1 MMEPMSEP
9 MSQAMTE
16 PMSEPM
22 VRADSVMRVYPGAAG
37 NVAALR
43 GLDIEVG
50 AGEVVAV
57 VGASGSGK
65 STMLR
70 ILAGLDRPS
79 SGSIEALGVPLERA
93 PESALGRYRSDVG
106 VIDQQYWRSLSPYLT
121 AHAAVELP
129 LQLRGWP
136 AGDRAARVRELLE
149 QVGLADRGDHTPSRL
164 SGGEQQRVAFAAAL
178 APRPALLL
186 ADEPTAELDE
196 RTAAEL
202 VALLQALVRREGATA
217 IVVTHD
223 RLVESMAD
231 RIVYVRDGR
240 AIAVRRGGP
249 ASEAER
255 ITDPSGWLAPTLPP
269 PPPSMEAVAPAAGTA
284 PAVVVEGLNRTY
296 GEGAGA
302 IHAVK
307 DLDAT
312 FAAGGL
318 HIVTGPSGSGKSTL
332 LRLVAGL
339 DRPTSGR
346 VITLGTDL
354 ATLDREGL
362 ATFRA
367 ADVAFCPQAPRLVPF
382 LSAQENVE
390 LALSIRGAAATAA
403 AGRGTAAPGATRA
416 TQAARTE
423 RALEA
428 LSEVGLADLA
438 AASPDTLSGGERVR
452 VAIARAV
459 AARPR
464 LLVLDEP
471 TAALDRASATSLIAM
486 LARLDRAN
494 VTMLVATHD
503 RDLIAAASDR
513 LDLRDARRG

>member
-1 MMEPMSEP
+1 MNPLVVARSL
-9 MSQAMTE
+9 
-16 PMSEPM
+16 
-22 VRADSVMRVYPGAAG
+22 MRIYPGAAG

-43 GLDIEVG
+43 GLDLEVA

-65 STMLR
+65 STALR

-79 SGSIEALGVPLERA
+79 AGSVESFGVALERA
-93 PESALGRYRSDVG
+93 SEGELVRYRDGVG
-106 VIDQQYWRSLSPYLT
+106 VIDQQYWRALSPYLT
-121 AHAAVELP
+121 ARAAVELP
-129 LQLRGWP
+129 LRLRGWP
-136 AGDRAARVRELLE
+136 AVARAARATELLE
-149 QVGLADRGDHTPSRL
+149 QVGLGDRGDATPSRL

-178 APRPALLL
+178 APRPRLLL

-202 VALLQALVRREGATA
+202 VALLQTLVRREGATA

-223 RLVESMAD
+223 LLVEQMAD

-240 AIAVRRGGP
+240 AIAVRRGP
-249 ASEAER
+249 DAIAHP
-255 ITDPSGWLAPTLPP
+255 IIDASGWQSPALPAPP
-269 PPPSMEAVAPAAGTA
+269 PRMAPVEPAAGSE
-284 PAVVVEGLNRTY
+284 PAVAVQHLSRTY
-296 GEGAGA
+296 GTGSGA
-302 IHAVK
+302 IHAVR
-307 DLDAT
+307 DLDAE
-312 FAAGGL
+312 FATGGL

-339 DRPTSGR
+339 DRPTAGR
-346 VITLGTDL
+346 VVTLGTDL
-354 ATLDREGL
+354 AVLDREAL
-362 ATFRA
+362 ARFRA
-367 ADVAFCPQAPRLVPF
+367 RDVAFCPQAPRLVPF
-382 LSAQENVE
+382 LSALENVE
-390 LALSIRGAAATAA
+390 LALAIRRAGDSAAS
-403 AGRGTAAPGATRA
+403 RRDRA
-416 TQAARTE
+416 Q
-423 RALEA
+423 EA
-428 LSEVGLADLA
+428 LAEVGLADLA
-438 AASPDTLSGGERVR
+438 AEPPETLSGGERVR

-464 LLVLDEP
+464 LLILDEP

-486 LARLDRAN
+486 LARLDRAA

>member
-1 MMEPMSEP
+1 V
-9 MSQAMTE
+9 T
-16 PMSEPM
+16 
-22 VRADSVMRVYPGAAG
+22 
-37 NVAALR
+37 
-43 GLDIEVG
+43 
-50 AGEVVAV
+50 
-57 VGASGSGK
+57 
-65 STMLR
+65 
-70 ILAGLDRPS
+70 
-79 SGSIEALGVPLERA
+79 
-93 PESALGRYRSDVG
+93 
-106 VIDQQYWRSLSPYLT
+106 
-121 AHAAVELP
+121 
-129 LQLRGWP
+129 
-136 AGDRAARVRELLE
+136 ELLE
-149 QVGLADRGDHTPSRL
+149 QVGLADRGDHAPSQL

-178 APRPALLL
+178 APRPTLLL

-202 VALLQALVRREGATA
+202 VALLQGLVRREGATA
-217 IVVTHD
+217 VVVTHD

-240 AIAVRRGGP
+240 AIAVRRGG
-249 ASEAER
+249 ADAEAER

-269 PPPSMEAVAPAAGTA
+269 PPAAMDAVAPAAGTA
-284 PAVVVEGLNRTY
+284 PAVVVEQLTRTY
-296 GEGAGA
+296 GEGGGA

-307 DLDAT
+307 DLTAT

-346 VITLGTDL
+346 VVTLGTDL

-362 ATFRA
+362 ALFRA
-367 ADVAFCPQAPRLVPF
+367 ADVAFTPQAPRLVPF

-390 LALSIRGAAATAA
+390 LALSIRR
-403 AGRGTAAPGATRA
+403 AGSD
-416 TQAARTE
+416 QLARSA

-428 LSEVGLADLA
+428 LAEVGLADLA
-438 AASPDTLSGGERVR
+438 SASPDTLSGGERVR

-464 LLVLDEP
+464 LLILDEP

-486 LARLDRAN
+486 LARLDRAH

>member
-1 MMEPMSEP
+1 
-9 MSQAMTE
+9 MTE
-16 PMSEPM
+16 VRRAPDGADRV
-22 VRADSVMRVYPGAAG
+22 VRAESVMRVYPGAAG

-43 GLDIEVG
+43 GFDIEVA
-50 AGEVVAV
+50 AGEVVAT

-79 SGSIEALGVPLERA
+79 AGSVESFGVPLERA
-93 PESALGRYRSDVG
+93 TERELVRYRNDVG

-121 AHAAVELP
+121 ARTAIELP
-129 LQLRGWP
+129 LRIRGWS
-136 AGDRAARVRELLE
+136 RAARAARAAELLE
-149 QVGLADRGDHTPSRL
+149 QVGLADRGSATPARL
-164 SGGEQQRVAFAAAL
+164 SGGEQQRIAFAAAL
-178 APRPALLL
+178 APHPRFLL

-202 VALLQALVRREGATA
+202 VTLLQALVRREGVTA

-223 RLVESMAD
+223 ALVEQMAD

-240 AIAVRRGGP
+240 AIAMRMGSGAP
-249 ASEAER
+249 AEP
-255 ITDPSGWLAPTLPP
+255 ITDASGWRAPSLPP
-269 PPPSMEAVAPAAGTA
+269 PASSMAPVPPAEGAV
-284 PAVVVEGLNRTY
+284 PAVVVSGLSRTY

-312 FAAGGL
+312 FASGGL

-332 LRLVAGL
+332 LRLIAGL
-339 DRPTSGR
+339 DRPTAGR
-346 VITLGTDL
+346 VITLGQDL
-354 ATLDREGL
+354 GDLDREGL
-362 ATFRA
+362 AAFRA
-367 ADVAFCPQAPRLVPF
+367 RDVAFCPQAPRLVPF
-382 LSAQENVE
+382 LSAIENVE
-390 LALSIRGAAATAA
+390 LALAIRRGLDDAAT
-403 AGRGTAAPGATRA
+403 RTARA
-416 TQAARTE
+416 E
-423 RALEA
+423 EA
-428 LSEVGLADLA
+428 LGQVGLGDLA
-438 AASPDTLSGGERVR
+438 TASPDTLSGGERVR

-464 LLVLDEP
+464 LLILDEP
-471 TAALDRASATSLIAM
+471 TAALDRASATSLIEM
-486 LARLDRAN
+486 LAALDRQH
-494 VTMLVATHD
+494 VTMVVATHD

>member
-1 MMEPMSEP
+1 
-9 MSQAMTE
+9 MT
-16 PMSEPM
+16 SL
-22 VRADSVMRVYPGAAG
+22 VRAESVMRVYPGAAG

-79 SGSIEALGVPLERA
+79 AGSIESLGVPLERA
-93 PESALGRYRSDVG
+93 PEAELVRYRADVG
-106 VIDQQYWRSLSPYLT
+106 VIDQQYWRSLSPYLS

-129 LQLRGWP
+129 LRLRGWSP
-136 AGDRAARVRELLE
+136 AARRARVTELLE

-178 APRPALLL
+178 APRPTLLL

-202 VALLQALVRREGATA
+202 VSLLQALVRREGATA

-249 ASEAER
+249 DAESER
-255 ITDPSGWLAPTLPP
+255 ITDPSGWLAPPLPP
-269 PPPSMEAVAPAAGTA
+269 AAPAMAPVAPAAGAT
-284 PAVVVEGLNRTY
+284 PAVVVEHLSRTY
-296 GEGAGA
+296 GIGSGA

-307 DLDAT
+307 DLDAQ

-339 DRPTSGR
+339 DRPTAGR
-346 VITLGTDL
+346 VVTLGVDL
-354 ATLDREGL
+354 ATLDRAGL
-362 ATFRA
+362 ARFRA
-367 ADVAFCPQAPRLVPF
+367 SDVAFCPQAPRLVPF

-390 LALSIRGAAATAA
+390 LALSIRAASDARLGDA
-403 AGRGTAAPGATRA
+403 AGADATSDRETRSNPVGRAARATRA
-416 TQAARTE
+416 R
-423 RALEA
+423 EA
-428 LSEVGLADLA
+428 LDQVGLADLA
-438 AASPDTLSGGERVR
+438 DASPDTLSGGERVR

-464 LLVLDEP
+464 LLILDEP

-513 LDLRDARRG
+513 LDLRDARHDR

>member
-1 MMEPMSEP
+1 
-9 MSQAMTE
+9 MTE
-16 PMSEPM
+16 QERDASVGAAPDVTAGGPVTDRSV
-22 VRADSVMRVYPGAAG
+22 VRADGVMRIYPGAAG

-43 GLDIEVG
+43 GLDIDV
-50 AGEVVAV
+50 APGEVVAV

-65 STMLR
+65 STLLR

-79 SGSIEALGVPLERA
+79 AGAIESLGLSIERA
-93 PESALGRYRSDVG
+93 AEVELVRYRSEVG

-121 AHAAVELP
+121 ARAAIELP
-129 LQLRGWP
+129 LRLRGWG
-136 AGDRAARVRELLE
+136 AADRAARATELLE
-149 QVGLADRGDHTPSRL
+149 QVGLGDRGAATPSRL

-178 APRPALLL
+178 APRPSLLL

-202 VALLQALVRREGATA
+202 VALLQGLVRREGATA

-240 AIAVRRGGP
+240 AIAVRRGG
-249 ASEAER
+249 ASAEAER
-255 ITDPSGWLAPTLPP
+255 ITDTSGWLAPALPAPP
-269 PPPSMEAVAPAAGTA
+269 PPMAPLNPAAGTV
-284 PAVVVEGLNRTY
+284 PAVVVERLSRTY
-296 GEGAGA
+296 GTGTAA
-302 IHAVK
+302 IHAVR

-312 FAAGGL
+312 FASGGL

-346 VITLGTDL
+346 VVTLGTDL
-354 ATLDREGL
+354 GSLDRTGL
-362 ATFRA
+362 ASFRA
-367 ADVAFCPQAPRLVPF
+367 GSVAFCAQAPRLVPF
-382 LSAQENVE
+382 LSARENVE
-390 LALSIRGAAATAA
+390 LGLAIRGGTDDA
-403 AGRGTAAPGATRA
+403 AGRAARA
-416 TQAARTE
+416 TE
-423 RALEA
+423 ALEQ
-428 LSEVGLADLA
+428 VGLAELA
-438 AASPDTLSGGERVR
+438 DESPDTLSGGERVR

-459 AARPR
+459 ASRPR
-464 LLVLDEP
+464 LLILDEP

-486 LARLDRAN
+486 LARLDRTD

-513 LDLRDARRG
+513 VDLRDVRHQRPS

>member
-1 MMEPMSEP
+1 MSRVVHA
-9 MSQAMTE
+9 S
-16 PMSEPM
+16 
-22 VRADSVMRVYPGAAG
+22 SVMRIYPGAAG

-50 AGEVVAV
+50 AGEVVAI

-65 STMLR
+65 STALR

-79 SGSIEALGVPLERA
+79 AGSVESFGVALERA
-93 PESALGRYRSDVG
+93 GEGELVRYRSDVG

-121 AHAAVELP
+121 AQEAVELP
-129 LQLRGWP
+129 LRLRGW
-136 AGDRAARVRELLE
+136 AAQARTDRAAELLE
-149 QVGLADRGDHTPSRL
+149 QVGLGDRGSATPSRL

-178 APRPALLL
+178 APRPRLLL

-196 RTAAEL
+196 RTASEL
-202 VALLQALVRREGATA
+202 IDLLQALVRREGATA

-223 RLVESMAD
+223 LLVERMAD

-240 AIAVRRGGP
+240 AIAVRRGPG
-249 ASEAER
+249 AEAEP
-255 ITDPSGWLAPTLPP
+255 IIDASGWRAPELPP
-269 PPPSMEAVAPAAGTA
+269 PAPRMAPVEPAAGTE
-284 PAVVVEGLNRTY
+284 PAVVVEHLSRTY
-296 GEGAGA
+296 GTGSGA
-302 IHAVK
+302 IHAVR

-312 FAAGGL
+312 FATGGL

-339 DRPTSGR
+339 DRPTEGR

-354 ATLDREGL
+354 AGLDREAL

-367 ADVAFCPQAPRLVPF
+367 RDVAYCPQAPRLVPF
-382 LSAQENVE
+382 LSALENVE
-390 LALSIRGAAATAA
+390 LALAIRRAGDTAA
-403 AGRGTAAPGATRA
+403 QRR
-416 TQAARTE
+416 E
-423 RALEA
+423 RAHEA
-428 LSEVGLADLA
+428 LAEVGLTELA
-438 AASPDTLSGGERVR
+438 AEPPETLSGGERVR

-464 LLVLDEP
+464 LLILDEP

-486 LARLDRAN
+486 LARLDRAH

>member
-1 MMEPMSEP
+1 
-9 MSQAMTE
+9 MTE
-16 PMSEPM
+16 PLVRPEPA
-22 VRADSVMRVYPGAAG
+22 VRASGVMRIYPGAAG
-37 NVAALR
+37 DVAALR
-43 GLDIEVG
+43 GLDIEVRP
-50 AGEVVAV
+50 GEVVAV

-65 STMLR
+65 STLLR

-79 SGSIEALGVPLERA
+79 AGSVESLGVGLERA
-93 PESALGRYRSDVG
+93 TERQLVRYRNDVG
-106 VIDQQYWRSLSPYLT
+106 VIDQQYWRALSPYLT
-121 AHAAVELP
+121 ARAAIELP
-129 LQLRGWP
+129 LRLRGWSP
-136 AGDRAARVRELLE
+136 SKRATRAMELLE
-149 QVGLADRGDHTPSRL
+149 QVGLADRGDATPSRL

-178 APRPALLL
+178 APRPRFLL

-202 VALLQALVRREGATA
+202 VALLQALVRREGTTA

-223 RLVESMAD
+223 RLVEGMAD

-240 AIAVRRGGP
+240 AIAVRNGP
-249 ASEAER
+249 DAEAEPVV
-255 ITDPSGWLAPTLPP
+255 DASGWRAPALPP
-269 PPPSMEAVAPAAGTA
+269 PAPAMERVEPAAGTV
-284 PAVVVEGLNRTY
+284 PAVVIEQLSRTY
-296 GEGAGA
+296 GSGSAA
-302 IHAVK
+302 IHAVR

-312 FAAGGL
+312 FASGGL

-346 VITLGTDL
+346 VTTLGTDL
-354 ATLDREGL
+354 AGLSREAL

-367 ADVAFCPQAPRLVPF
+367 RDVAFCPQAPRLVPF
-382 LSAQENVE
+382 LSALENVE
-390 LALSIRGAAATAA
+390 LALAIRRAGESAAA
-403 AGRGTAAPGATRA
+403 RL
-416 TQAARTE
+416 E
-423 RALEA
+423 RARDA
-428 LSEVGLADLA
+428 LAQVGLQDLA
-438 AASPDTLSGGERVR
+438 SEPPETLSGGERVR

-459 AARPR
+459 AAGPR
-464 LLVLDEP
+464 LLMLDEP

-494 VTMLVATHD
+494 VTLLVATHD

>member
-1 MMEPMSEP
+1 
-9 MSQAMTE
+9 MTS
-16 PMSEPM
+16 PI
-22 VRADSVMRVYPGAAG
+22 VAARGVMRIYPGAAG
-37 NVAALR
+37 NVAAVR
-43 GLDIEVG
+43 GLDLEI
-50 AGEVVAV
+50 APGEVVAI

-65 STMLR
+65 STVLR

-79 SGSIEALGVPLERA
+79 AGSIESLGVALERA
-93 PESALGRYRSDVG
+93 SEGELVRYRNDVG

-121 AHAAVELP
+121 AQAAVELP
-129 LQLRGWP
+129 LRLRGWS
-136 AGDRAARVRELLE
+136 ATERRARAAELLE
-149 QVGLADRGDHTPSRL
+149 QVGLGDRGDATPNRP

-178 APRPALLL
+178 APRPRLLL

-202 VALLQALVRREGATA
+202 VALLQSLVRREGATA

-223 RLVESMAD
+223 LLVEQMAD

-240 AIAVRRGGP
+240 AIAVRHGP
-249 ASEAER
+249 DALA
-255 ITDPSGWLAPTLPP
+255 DPIIDASGWRAPDLPP
-269 PPPSMEAVAPAAGTA
+269 PAPRMAPVEPAAGTE
-284 PAVVVEGLNRTY
+284 PAVIVEQLSRTY
-296 GEGAGA
+296 GTGSGA

-312 FAAGGL
+312 FATGGL

-346 VITLGTDL
+346 VTTLGTDL
-354 ATLDREGL
+354 ATLDRAAL
-362 ATFRA
+362 ARFRA
-367 ADVAFCPQAPRLVPF
+367 RDVAFCPQAPRLVPF
-382 LSAQENVE
+382 LSALENVE
-390 LALSIRGAAATAA
+390 LALAIRRAGDTA
-403 AGRGTAAPGATRA
+403 
-416 TQAARTE
+416 AARTE
-423 RALEA
+423 RAKEA
-428 LSEVGLADLA
+428 LDEVGLADLA
-438 AASPDTLSGGERVR
+438 AEPPETLSGGERVR

-471 TAALDRASATSLIAM
+471 TAALDRASATSLISM
-486 LARLDRAN
+486 LARLDRAS

>member
-1 MMEPMSEP
+1 MSEP
-9 MSQAMTE
+9 RLPSL
-16 PMSEPM
+16 
-22 VRADSVMRVYPGAAG
+22 VRAESVMRVYPGAAG

-50 AGEVVAV
+50 AREVVAV

-79 SGSIEALGVPLERA
+79 AGSIESLRVPLERA
-93 PESALGRYRSDVG
+93 PEPELVRYRADVG

-121 AHAAVELP
+121 AHDAVELP
-129 LQLRGWP
+129 LRLRGWAP
-136 AGDRAARVRELLE
+136 TARRARVAQLLE
-149 QVGLADRGDHTPSRL
+149 QVGLPDRGDHTPSQL

-178 APRPALLL
+178 APRPTLLL

-202 VALLQALVRREGATA
+202 VSLLQALVRREGATA

-231 RIVYVRDGR
+231 RIVYLRDGR

-249 ASEAER
+249 DAEAAR
-255 ITDPSGWLAPTLPP
+255 ITDPSGWLAPPLPP
-269 PPPSMEAVAPAAGTA
+269 AAPTMAPVAPAAGAT
-284 PAVVVEGLNRTY
+284 PAVIVEHLSRTY
-296 GEGAGA
+296 GTGSGA

-307 DLDAT
+307 DLDAQ

-339 DRPTSGR
+339 DRPTAGR
-346 VITLGTDL
+346 VVTLGVDL
-354 ATLDREGL
+354 ATLDRAGL
-362 ATFRA
+362 ARFRA
-367 ADVAFCPQAPRLVPF
+367 GDVAFCPQAPRLVPF

-390 LALSIRGAAATAA
+390 LALSIRGVGTRESRAAS
-403 AGRGTAAPGATRA
+403 
-416 TQAARTE
+416 AR
-423 RALEA
+423 EA
-428 LSEVGLADLA
+428 LDQVGLADLA
-438 AASPDTLSGGERVR
+438 EASPDTLSGGERVR

-464 LLVLDEP
+464 LLILDEP

-486 LARLDRAN
+486 LARLDRAD

-513 LDLRDARRG
+513 LDLRDACHDR

>member
-1 MMEPMSEP
+1 MSIVLRT
-9 MSQAMTE
+9 S
-16 PMSEPM
+16 
-22 VRADSVMRVYPGAAG
+22 SVMRIYPGAAG

-43 GLDIEVG
+43 GLDLEVA

-65 STMLR
+65 STALR

-79 SGSIEALGVPLERA
+79 AGTVDSFGVALERA
-93 PESALGRYRSDVG
+93 GEGDLVRYRADVG

-121 AHAAVELP
+121 ARDAVELP
-129 LQLRGWP
+129 LRLRGWG
-136 AGDRAARVRELLE
+136 AAERAARATELLE
-149 QVGLADRGDHTPSRL
+149 QVGLGDRGSATPSRL

-178 APRPALLL
+178 APRPRLLL

-217 IVVTHD
+217 VVVTHD
-223 RLVESMAD
+223 LLVERMAD

-240 AIAVRRGGP
+240 AIAVRRGP
-249 ASEAER
+249 DAEAEP
-255 ITDPSGWLAPTLPP
+255 IVDASGWRAPALPP
-269 PPPSMEAVAPAAGTA
+269 PAPRMAPVEPAAGTE
-284 PAVVVEGLNRTY
+284 PAVAVEHLSRTY
-296 GEGAGA
+296 GTGSGA
-302 IHAVK
+302 IHAIR

-312 FAAGGL
+312 FATGGL

-339 DRPTSGR
+339 DRPTAGR

-354 ATLDREGL
+354 ATLNREAL
-362 ATFRA
+362 AQFRA
-367 ADVAFCPQAPRLVPF
+367 LDVAFCPQAPRLVPF
-382 LSAQENVE
+382 LSALENVE
-390 LALSIRGAAATAA
+390 LALAIRRAGDTAGA
-403 AGRGTAAPGATRA
+403 RR
-416 TQAARTE
+416 E
-423 RALEA
+423 RAREA
-428 LSEVGLADLA
+428 LDEVGLADLA
-438 AASPDTLSGGERVR
+438 SEPPETLSGGERVR

-464 LLVLDEP
+464 LLILDEP

>member
-1 MMEPMSEP
+1 MTAGEIDRGVASGATPEPIRE
-9 MSQAMTE
+9 AMRE
-16 PMSEPM
+16 SAL
-22 VRADSVMRVYPGAAG
+22 VRAESVMRVYPGAAG

-43 GLDIEVG
+43 GLDLEV
-50 AGEVVAV
+50 APGEVVAV

-65 STMLR
+65 STLLR

-79 SGSIEALGVPLERA
+79 AGAVASLGVAIERA
-93 PESALGRYRSDVG
+93 PESELVRYRSDVG

-121 AHAAVELP
+121 ARDAVELP
-129 LQLRGWP
+129 LRLRGWP
-136 AGDRAARVRELLE
+136 ARERATRAAELLDQVGLGDRA
-149 QVGLADRGDHTPSRL
+149 GHTPSRL

-178 APRPALLL
+178 APRPSLLL

-202 VALLQALVRREGATA
+202 IALLQALVRREGATA

-249 ASEAER
+249 AAEAER
-255 ITDPSGWLAPTLPP
+255 ITDASGWHAPALPP
-269 PPPSMEAVAPAAGTA
+269 PPPAMTPVAPAAGTV
-284 PAVVVEGLNRTY
+284 PAVVVEALSRTY
-296 GEGAGA
+296 GSGAGA
-302 IHAVK
+302 VHAVK

-312 FAAGGL
+312 FASGGL

-339 DRPTSGR
+339 DRPTAGR
-346 VITLGTDL
+346 IVTLGTDL
-354 ATLDREGL
+354 SSLDREGL
-362 ATFRA
+362 AMFRA
-367 ADVAFCPQAPRLVPF
+367 RDVAFCPQAPRLVPF
-382 LSAQENVE
+382 LSARENVE
-390 LALSIRGAAATAA
+390 LALSIRGAAGDAA
-403 AGRGTAAPGATRA
+403 ARATRA
-416 TQAARTE
+416 T
-423 RALEA
+423 EA
-428 LSEVGLADLA
+428 LDEVGLAA
-438 AASPDTLSGGERVR
+438 FAESSPEGLSGGERVR

-464 LLVLDEP
+464 LLILDEP

-486 LARLDRAN
+486 LARLDRSD

-513 LDLRDARRG
+513 VDLRDARHDR

>member
-1 MMEPMSEP
+1 M
-9 MSQAMTE
+9 
-16 PMSEPM
+16 
-22 VRADSVMRVYPGAAG
+22 
-37 NVAALR
+37 AALR
-43 GLDIEVG
+43 GLDIEV
-50 AGEVVAV
+50 APGEVVAV

-65 STMLR
+65 STLLR

-79 SGSIEALGVPLERA
+79 AGAAEALGFALERA
-93 PESALGRYRSDVG
+93 PERELVRYRADVG

-121 AHAAVELP
+121 AFEAIELP
-129 LQLRGWP
+129 LRLRGWP
-136 AGDRAARVRELLE
+136 AAARHARAQELLGE
-149 QVGLADRGDHTPSRL
+149 VGLGERGAHTPSRL

-178 APRPALLL
+178 APRPSLLL

-202 VALLQALVRREGATA
+202 VALLQQLVRREGATA

-240 AIAVRRGGP
+240 AIAIRRGGP
-249 ASEAER
+249 DAEASR
-255 ITDPSGWLAPTLPP
+255 ITDASGWHAPALPP
-269 PPPSMEAVAPAAGTA
+269 PPPPMPRVEAAAGTQ
-284 PAVVVEGLNRTY
+284 PAVVVEGLTRTY
-296 GEGAGA
+296 GTGGSAV
-302 IHAVK
+302 HAVR
-307 DLDAT
+307 DLTAR
-312 FAAGGL
+312 FAEGGL

-339 DRPTSGR
+339 DRPTAGR
-346 VITLGTDL
+346 VVTLGTDL
-354 ATLDREGL
+354 ATLGREGL

-367 ADVAFCPQAPRLVPF
+367 REVAFCPQAPRLVPF

-390 LALSIRGAAATAA
+390 LALSIRGAAPDAA
-403 AGRGTAAPGATRA
+403 ARRA
-416 TQAARTE
+416 

-428 LSEVGLADLA
+428 LAEVGLADFA
-438 AASPDTLSGGERVR
+438 AESPETLSGGERVR

-464 LLVLDEP
+464 LLILDEP

-486 LARLDRAN
+486 LARLDRAD

-503 RDLIAAASDR
+503 RDLISAASDR
-513 LDLRDARRG
+513 LDLRDARHDG

>member
-1 MMEPMSEP
+1 MSVAP
-9 MSQAMTE
+9 DSMT
-16 PMSEPM
+16 P
-22 VRADSVMRVYPGAAG
+22 VIRAQGIARIYPGAAA

-43 GLDIEVG
+43 GLDLEIG
-50 AGEVVAV
+50 AGEVVAI

-65 STMLR
+65 STALR

-79 SGSIEALGVPLERA
+79 AGTVESFGVALERA
-93 PESALGRYRSDVG
+93 GESELVRYRHDVG

-121 AHAAVELP
+121 AQAAVELP
-129 LQLRGWP
+129 LRLRGWG
-136 AGDRAARVRELLE
+136 ARERRARATELLE
-149 QVGLADRGDHTPSRL
+149 QVGLGDRGDEIPGRL

-178 APRPALLL
+178 APRPRLLL

-196 RTAAEL
+196 RTASEL
-202 VALLQALVRREGATA
+202 VTLLQSLVRREGATA

-223 RLVESMAD
+223 LLVEQMAD

-240 AIAVRRGGP
+240 AIAIRRGP
-249 ASEAER
+249 HAAAEP
-255 ITDPSGWLAPTLPP
+255 IIDASGWRAPDLPP
-269 PPPSMEAVAPAAGTA
+269 PAPRMTPVEPAAGTEL
-284 PAVVVEGLNRTY
+284 AVVVEGLSRTY
-296 GEGAGA
+296 GTGSGA

-312 FAAGGL
+312 FATGGL

-346 VITLGTDL
+346 VVTLGTDL
-354 ATLDREGL
+354 ATLDRESL
-362 ATFRA
+362 ARFRA
-367 ADVAFCPQAPRLVPF
+367 LDVAFCPQAPRLVPF
-382 LSAQENVE
+382 LSALENVE
-390 LALSIRGAAATAA
+390 LALAIRRAGDTAA
-403 AGRGTAAPGATRA
+403 SRTARA
-416 TQAARTE
+416 R
-423 RALEA
+423 EA
-428 LSEVGLADLA
+428 LDEVGLADLA
-438 AASPDTLSGGERVR
+438 AEPPETLSGGERVR

-486 LARLDRAN
+486 LARLDRAH

>member
-1 MMEPMSEP
+1 MTGVAREPGARRLAAGTPAVAAESL
-9 MSQAMTE
+9 
-16 PMSEPM
+16 
-22 VRADSVMRVYPGAAG
+22 MRIYPGAAG
-37 NVAALR
+37 HVAALR
-43 GLDIEVG
+43 GLDLEV
-50 AGEVVAV
+50 APGEVVAI

-65 STMLR
+65 STALR

-79 SGSIEALGVPLERA
+79 AGSVTSLGAALERA
-93 PESALGRYRSDVG
+93 PERELVRYRTEVG

-121 AHAAVELP
+121 ARAAIELP
-129 LQLRGWP
+129 LRLRGWA
-136 AGDRAARVRELLE
+136 AGARAARATELLE
-149 QVGLADRGDHTPSRL
+149 QVGLGDRGDATPSRL
-164 SGGEQQRVAFAAAL
+164 SGGEQQRIAFAAAL
-178 APRPALLL
+178 APRPRLLL

-223 RLVESMAD
+223 LLVEQMAD

-240 AIAVRRGGP
+240 AIAVRHGP
-249 ASEAER
+249 NAVA
-255 ITDPSGWLAPTLPP
+255 DPIVDASGWQAPALPP
-269 PPPSMEAVAPAAGTA
+269 PPPPMAPVAPAAGTE
-284 PAVVVEGLNRTY
+284 PAVVVERLSRTY

-302 IHAVK
+302 IHAVR

-312 FAAGGL
+312 FATGGL

-346 VITLGTDL
+346 VVTLGRDL
-354 ATLDREGL
+354 AALDREAL

-367 ADVAFCPQAPRLVPF
+367 REVGFCPQAPRLVPF
-382 LSAQENVE
+382 LSALENVE
-390 LALSIRGAAATAA
+390 LALAIRRGGDDTAT
-403 AGRGTAAPGATRA
+403 
-416 TQAARTE
+416 RTE
-423 RALEA
+423 RARAA
-428 LSEVGLADLA
+428 LGQVGLAELA
-438 AASPDTLSGGERVR
+438 AESPDTLSGGERVR

-464 LLVLDEP
+464 LLILDEP

-486 LARLDRAN
+486 LAALDRAH

>member
-1 MMEPMSEP
+1 
-9 MSQAMTE
+9 MTE
-16 PMSEPM
+16 QAEPV
-22 VRADSVMRVYPGAAG
+22 VRAESVMRIYPGAAG

-43 GLDIEVG
+43 GFDLEVR
-50 AGEVVAV
+50 AGEVVAI

-79 SGSIEALGVPLERA
+79 AGSVASFGVPLERA
-93 PESALGRYRSDVG
+93 TEPELVRYREAVG

-121 AHAAVELP
+121 AQAAIELP
-129 LQLRGWP
+129 LRIRGWS
-136 AGDRAARVRELLE
+136 AAARAGRAQELLE
-149 QVGLADRGDHTPSRL
+149 QVGLGDRGSATPSHL

-178 APRPALLL
+178 APRPRFLL

-223 RLVESMAD
+223 RLVERMAD

-240 AIAVRRGGP
+240 AIATRPGP
-249 ASEAER
+249 DALAEP
-255 ITDPSGWLAPTLPP
+255 IVDASGWRSPDLPP
-269 PPPSMEAVAPAAGTA
+269 PAGSMAAVPPAEGVVA
-284 PAVVVEGLNRTY
+284 AVVVERLSRTY
-296 GEGAGA
+296 GAGAAA
-302 IHAVK
+302 IHAVR

-312 FAAGGL
+312 FASGGL

-339 DRPTSGR
+339 DRPTAGR
-346 VITLGTDL
+346 VVTLGTEL
-354 ATLDREGL
+354 AGLDREGL
-362 ATFRA
+362 AAFRA
-367 ADVAFCPQAPRLVPF
+367 RAVAFCPQAPRLVPF
-382 LSAQENVE
+382 LSALENVE
-390 LALSIRGAAATAA
+390 LALAIRRAEDDAAT
-403 AGRGTAAPGATRA
+403 RTARA
-416 TQAARTE
+416 R
-423 RALEA
+423 EA
-428 LSEVGLADLA
+428 LAQVGLADLE

-459 AARPR
+459 AARPQ

-471 TAALDRASATSLIAM
+471 TAALDRASATSLIEM
-486 LARLDRAN
+486 LAALDRQH

-513 LDLRDARRG
+513 LDLRDARRD